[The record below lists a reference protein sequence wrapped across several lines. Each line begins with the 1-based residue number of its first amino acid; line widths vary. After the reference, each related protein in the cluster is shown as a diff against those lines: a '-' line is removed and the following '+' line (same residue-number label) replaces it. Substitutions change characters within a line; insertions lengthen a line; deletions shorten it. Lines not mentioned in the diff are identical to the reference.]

1 MPGPTGRFERRASRR
16 GAERKEAELFSQLQL
31 RLVARPGPSS
41 CYANNMSKKTCRI
54 CSTAGMS
61 ALLLSVG
68 LSLSSLFCPIT
79 LLLSKKK
86 NVFNLISGV
95 TWGAM

>member
-16 GAERKEAELFSQLQL
+16 GAERREAELFSQLQL
-31 RLVARPGPSS
+31 HLVARPGPSS
-41 CYANNMSKKTCRI
+41 CYANNKI